1 MKKYISLKD
10 VYKTLK
16 LDLIYEELY
25 IIEGINETNKKKIY
39 NQETVSIR
47 LNDINDNKLSTKSKK
62 SEKQQMLELF
72 LDLIGKDLKTKSNE
86 LNLISKL
93 NFYEYFNIP
102 LIFSERI
109 YYLLFNFSD
118 KITLETFKLKMLYF
132 LE

>member
-62 SEKQQMLELF
+62 V
-72 LDLIGKDLKTKSNE
+72 KSN
-86 LNLISKL
+86 KC
-93 NFYEYFNIP
+93 
-102 LIFSERI
+102 
-109 YYLLFNFSD
+109 
-118 KITLETFKLKMLYF
+118 
-132 LE
+132 